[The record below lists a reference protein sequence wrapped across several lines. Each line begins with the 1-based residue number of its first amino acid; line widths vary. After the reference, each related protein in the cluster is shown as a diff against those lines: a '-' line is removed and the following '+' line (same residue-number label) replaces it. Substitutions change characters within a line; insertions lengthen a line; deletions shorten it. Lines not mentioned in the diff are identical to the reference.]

1 MSAVPASVP
10 SASPVPALVPA
21 PRSWRPRPGVHVVDE
36 RAELHTDPALAGEAR
51 RLRRLLGAGGGLDLE
66 PAGRISA
73 TIRLRTDEALG
84 LEAFALDVRP
94 DRIEVRAGGPAG
106 ASYAIEALRQLLPPD
121 AYRRAVVAPPPWE
134 VPCGTIEDE
143 PVLAWRGVLLD
154 VVRHFLPV
162 REVLRFIDLMAM
174 HRLNMLQLHLSDD
187 QGWRLEIDGFP
198 ELTSVASWRRAS
210 QVGAGDDAPDDGRP
224 HGGFYSRADV
234 AEIVAYAAE
243 RHVTIVPEIDLPGH
257 VQALVAA
264 RPDLGAGLDRAPGGG
279 VVAPEVWTR
288 WGISDHVLGL
298 SDHVLETVGAILDD
312 VLDQFPGPVLA
323 LGGDESPK
331 VRWRRDPDVRRRLA
345 ELGLTRDADAQN
357 WLLDRLAQRA
367 RARGRRVLLW
377 DEVLEGAPVRDA
389 VVASWRGAH
398 GIGTGLARGYDV
410 VAAPADEVYLDY
422 RESDDPREPVPVG
435 VVTDV
440 DRVLAFDPRRGVTG
454 DEPGRLLGAQAH
466 VWTEHVDSPRA
477 LDYRVF
483 PRLAAFAEVVW
494 RGGPSDPADFRSRLA
509 THERRLEACGVELRR
524 ADGPQPWQERPGVA
538 GSPLERHELD
548 AHLRRLV
555 GLAPSLDR
563 TPLRGG
569 DTAPR
574 RSRVVR

>member
-1 MSAVPASVP
+1 MSAT
-10 SASPVPALVPA
+10 PALVPA
-21 PRSWRPRPGVHVVDE
+21 PRAWRPRPGVHVLDE
-36 RAELHTDPALAGEAR
+36 RSTLHADPALAGEAR
-51 RLRRLLGAGGGLDLE
+51 RLRGVLGASGGLDLE
-66 PAGRISA
+66 PAGHFSA
-73 TIRLRTDEALG
+73 TVRLALDDALG
-84 LEAFALDVRP
+84 AEAFVLDVLPERV
-94 DRIEVRAGGPAG
+94 EVRAGGPAG
-106 ASYAIEALRQLLPPD
+106 ASYGSEALRQLLPPD
-121 AYRRAVVAPPPWE
+121 VYRAAVVAPPPWE
-134 VPCGTIEDE
+134 LLCGTVEDE
-143 PVLAWRGVLLD
+143 PALPWRGVLLD

-162 REVLRFIDLMAM
+162 REVLRFVDLAAA
-174 HRLNMLQLHLSDD
+174 HRLNTLQLHLSDD

-210 QVGAGDDAPDDGRP
+210 QVGAGDDASDDGRP
-224 HGGFYSRADV
+224 HGGYYSRADV

-243 RHVTIVPEIDLPGH
+243 RHVTVVPEIDLPGH

-264 RPDLGAGLDRAPGGG
+264 YPELGAGLDCTPDGRPA
-279 VVAPEVWTR
+279 APEVWTR

-298 SDHVLETVGAILDD
+298 SESVVETVSAILDD

-331 VRWRRDPDVRRRLA
+331 VRWHRDPAVVRRRADLA
-345 ELGLTRDADAQN
+345 LDRDADAQN

-367 RARGRRVLLW
+367 RVRGRRVLLW
-377 DEVLEGAPVRDA
+377 DEVLEGAPVRGA
-389 VVASWRGAH
+389 VVASWRGSH
-398 GIGTGLARGYDV
+398 GVATGLAQGYDV

-440 DRVLAFDPRRGVTG
+440 DRVLGFDPRRGVTG

-466 VWTEHVDSPRA
+466 LWTEHVDSPRA

-494 RGGPSDPADFRSRLA
+494 RGTPSDADDFRARLA
-509 THERRLEACGVELRR
+509 THERRLEAWGVELRH
-524 ADGPQPWQERPGVA
+524 ADGPRPWQERPGVP

-555 GLAPSLDR
+555 GLSPA
-563 TPLRGG
+563 
-569 DTAPR
+569 
-574 RSRVVR
+574 